1 MGRTLEKMLTKE
13 KDEYLKQ
20 IYYNPSQPASF
31 NSLGKLWK
39 HIKNEGRVTRSEL
52 ELWLRKQDVHTSH
65 RGYRLRIKRPR
76 TIASEVDQIWA
87 SDVAYMKKFD
97 TFNDGFGFFV
107 VFIDVFSRFAWTYTL
122 KTLTGIEMKK
132 VLQDVFQQQKCQHLY
147 TDSGSEYQN
156 RWVNKYLTDEGVIHY
171 TSTNETKVAHAERL
185 IKQLKKKLYKYM
197 TWKNT
202 FRWIDVLQDIT
213 NSYNNTYHRII
224 QMTPAQARTTDRYT
238 LWTNQYEPKDKP
250 KRKVAK
256 PKNKSP
262 YKFKVGDQVNLLA
275 LRKPFSREYDESF
288 TTEFF
293 KIADRKVNQQ
303 IPTYTLKDYNNDD
316 VKGQFY
322 ESEIQKINADENK
335 VYKIEKVLRRRKRNG
350 QQELFVKFQGWPSKF
365 NAWIV
370 DPQTL

>member
-1 MGRTLEKMLTKE
+1 MLTKE
-13 KDEYLKQ
+13 KDNYLKQ
-20 IYYNPSQPASF
+20 IYYNPSHPASF

-39 HIKNEGRVTRSEL
+39 HIRNEGRVTRSEL

-65 RGYRLRIKRPR
+65 RGYRLRIKRPK
-76 TIASEVDQIWA
+76 TIASDVDQIWA

-97 TFNDGFGFFV
+97 TFNDGIGFFV
-107 VFIDVFSRFAWTYTL
+107 VFIDMFSRYAWTYTL
-122 KTLTGIEMKK
+122 KTLTGLEMRA
-132 VLQDVFQQQKCQHLY
+132 VLVDLFAVEKCENLF
-147 TDSGSEYQN
+147 TDAGTEYQN
-156 RWVNKYLTDEGVIHY
+156 RWVKSFLQEQKVRHY

-224 QMTPAQARTTDRYT
+224 KMTPSQARVTDRYT
-238 LWTNQYEPKDKP
+238 LWTNQYEPQDKP
-250 KRKVAK
+250 KRKPAK

-275 LRKPFSREYDESF
+275 FRKPFSREYDESF

-293 KIADRKVNQQ
+293 TVSGRKVNQG
-303 IPTYTLKDYNNDD
+303 IPTYTLKDYSNDE

-322 ESEIQKINADENK
+322 ESEIKKIDADENK

-350 QQELFVKFQGWPSKF
+350 QQELFVKFQGWPNKF
-365 NAWIV
+365 NSWIV
-370 DPQTL
+370 EPETL